1 MVYRLCIVAVLLGSA
16 FLPAQTV
23 TGTVSGSIV
32 DRSGAVVLG
41 TEVKLTNEA
50 TGVGRSVQ
58 TNETGGFVFAA
69 VPPGGYALSI
79 EATGFRPVRRS
90 GIVVTANERV
100 ALGAIEL
107 EVGQVAESV
116 EVVAQAA
123 TVNVESSENT
133 AMLSSKQMD
142 TMLARGRDVA
152 NLLRILPGVS
162 QSSEGPQSL
171 GERYGT
177 ALPNIAGTRSTWMT
191 TTLDGQVGSD
201 PHIVGTFNGATSID
215 AIAEVKV
222 VLNTYSA
229 EYGRN
234 SGPTINLVTKSGG
247 REFHGSAYWYKRHE
261 MFNAND
267 FFNNRSGLARP
278 VYRFG
283 NLGATLGGPVYI
295 PKVFNT
301 DKNKLFFF
309 FSEEHW
315 RIRLPD
321 AVSRLTMPTELERR
335 GDFSQTVDQNNR
347 LIAIRD
353 PLTGQSFP
361 GNIIP
366 ASRINR
372 NGQGLMG
379 VLPLPNQLNRALT
392 LGAYNYEFQ
401 NVQEVPKTGH
411 LLKLDWHPTQSDIV
425 TIRPRTWR
433 ADTRAF
439 GGLAGF
445 MNGGSPKWPLA
456 RHRYLFTEQ
465 SANVAWTR
473 TLSPTT
479 VNEVNTGFRA
489 LKEIGHPETADEFTP
504 AIRSTYGVTLGQFNP
519 QINPYNFIP
528 EMSFGGV
535 PSPPNLTID
544 RRTPIDAG
552 DSRFH
557 FSDNISL
564 IRGAHTAKFGFY
576 MERNWT
582 SEGSRGTS
590 FMGSFDF
597 GRDVNNPLDSNW
609 AFSNMLL
616 GNFRQYGEASTRT
629 RGLGYNTLIE
639 WFAQDTWKVTRKL
652 TLNYGIRFS
661 WYTPWFLREGEGA
674 GFSLARY
681 DPNRAPALYLPGMD
695 GNRRLARNP
704 LTGEFAPAVFI
715 GAFVPGSGDPYNGM
729 VVATDSSY
737 PRGFINQQAIQP
749 APRFGFAYDLFGN
762 GKTAIRGGFGIM
774 KQAMPNVGDYTSNM
788 ALNPP
793 VQDRPVI
800 FYGNMDTFLSSA
812 GTLFPQNVNSW
823 DPDAVTPSVYNYSF
837 GIQQNIGFNTVL
849 DVSYVGNV
857 GRHLMQSVNLNTL
870 PYGARFQ
877 PGNADPTNSRVPL
890 PDNMIRPIPGYG
902 NVSYV
907 ENSGTSNYN
916 ALQVTANRRFAAGLQ
931 FGLAYT
937 WSKSMGLASGETGG
951 VSRFM
956 DRRVWNYGILNFDQ
970 THMAVINYTW
980 DVPSPFKNGNAVLRH
995 VFANWQLSGVTT
1007 FASGT
1012 PRGIGLTLAD
1022 NADLVGGGDGVRV
1035 NVIDTVPLPSSERTF
1050 DRWFNTAAVARPER
1064 GDPGNAATTLFRG
1077 PGVNNWDLNVMKRIP
1092 VAGEQRFFRL
1102 RGEFYNAFNH
1112 AQFTGVDNT
1121 ARFDANGNQVNGRFG
1136 QLTSTRSPRI
1146 VQVSLSFHF

>member
-1 MVYRLCIVAVLLGSA
+1 MLQRVFLAVLFTA
-16 FLPAQTV
+16 AAIVAQTV
-23 TGTVSGSIV
+23 TGTVSGSV
-32 DRSGAVVLG
+32 TDNSGAVLVAA
-41 TEVKLTNEA
+41 EVKLTNDT
-50 TGVGRSVQ
+50 TGVPRTAR
-58 TNETGGFVFAA
+58 TNETGTFVFAA
-69 VPPGGYALSI
+69 VPPGAYSLAV
-79 EATGFRPVRRS
+79 EVKGFRPARRT
-90 GIVVTANERV
+90 GITVTANERL
-100 ALGAIEL
+100 ALGTIEL
-107 EVGQVAESV
+107 EVGQLTESV

-123 TVNVESSENT
+123 TVNVESAENT

-152 NLLRILPGVS
+152 NLLRILPGVA
-162 QSSEGPQSL
+162 QNTEGPQSL
-171 GERYGT
+171 GERFGT

-247 REFHGSAYWYKRHE
+247 RDFHGTAYWYKRHE

-267 FFNNRSGLARP
+267 FFNNRSNLPKP

-283 NLGATLGGPVYI
+283 NLGATIGGPVFI
-295 PKVFNT
+295 PGKFN
-301 DKNKLFFF
+301 KNRDKLFFF

-321 AVSRLTMPTELERR
+321 SVTRLTMPTELERR
-335 GDFSQTVDQNNR
+335 GDFSQTIDQNGR
-347 LIAIRD
+347 RIDIRD
-353 PLTGQSFP
+353 PLTNQTFP

-366 ASRINR
+366 SSRINK
-372 NGQGLMG
+372 NGQGLLG
-379 VLPLPNQLNRALT
+379 VLPLPNQLNRTLT
-392 LGAYNYEFQ
+392 AGAYNYEFQ

-411 LLKLDWHPTQSDIV
+411 LLKLDWHPTERDIV

-433 ADTRAF
+433 ADTRAY

-445 MNGGSPKWPLA
+445 MPGTNPKWPLA
-456 RHRYLFTEQ
+456 YHRYLFTEQ
-465 SANVAWTR
+465 SANAAWTR
-473 TLSPTT
+473 TLNPST
-479 VNEVNTGFRA
+479 VNEINIGFRG
-489 LKEIGHPETADEFTP
+489 LKEIGHPETADEFKG

-519 QINPYNFIP
+519 QINPYNFVP

-535 PSPPNLTID
+535 PSAPNLVID

-557 FSDNISL
+557 FSDNVSW
-564 IRGAHTAKFGFY
+564 IRGAHTMKFGFY

-597 GRDVNNPLDSNW
+597 GRDVNNPGDTNW
-609 AFSNMLL
+609 AFSNALV
-616 GNFRQYGEASTRT
+616 GNFRQYAEANSRT
-629 RGLGYNTLIE
+629 RGLGYNTLLE

-652 TLNYGIRFS
+652 TLNYGLRFS

-674 GFSLARY
+674 GLATERY
-681 DPNRAPALYLPGMD
+681 DPAKAPVFYQPAMN
-695 GNRRLARNP
+695 GNQRMARNP
-704 LTGEFAPAVFI
+704 LTGQFAPQVFI
-715 GAFVPGSGDPYNGM
+715 GAFVPGSGDPYNGI
-729 VVATDSSY
+729 VVGTDESY
-737 PRGFINQQAIQP
+737 PRGFINQQPVQV
-749 APRFGFAYDLFGN
+749 APRFGFAYDVFGN
-762 GKTAIRGGFGIM
+762 GKTALRGGFGIN

-793 VQDRPVI
+793 VQERPVI
-800 FYGNMDTFLSSA
+800 FYGNMDTLQSA
-812 GTLFPQNVNSW
+812 SGVLFPNNVNSW
-823 DPDAVTPSVYNYSF
+823 DPNAVTPSVYNYSF
-837 GIQQNIGFNTVL
+837 GIQQNIGFDTVL

-870 PYGARFQ
+870 PYGARFLPQ
-877 PGNADPTNSRVPL
+877 NADPTNPRVAL
-890 PDNMIRPIPGYG
+890 PDNMIRPMPGYG
-902 NVSYV
+902 NITYV

-916 ALQVTANRRFAAGLQ
+916 SLQVTANRRFAAGLQ

-937 WSKSMGLASGETGG
+937 WSKAMGLASGETGAIA
-951 VSRFM
+951 RWN
-956 DRRVWNYGILNFDQ
+956 DRRVWNYGRLTFDQ

-980 DVPSPFKNGNAVLRH
+980 DIPNVAKNGNAVLRH
-995 VFANWQLSGVTT
+995 LLGYWQFSGVTT

-1012 PRGIGLTLAD
+1012 PRGIGMSLTD
-1022 NADLVGGGDGVRV
+1022 NTDLVGGGDGVRA

-1050 DRWFNTAAVARPER
+1050 SRWFNTASVARPAV
-1064 GDPGNAATTLFRG
+1064 GDRGNAAPNLFDG
-1077 PGVNNWDLNVMKRIP
+1077 PGVNNWDLNIMKRIP
-1092 VAGEQRFFRL
+1092 VAGEQRFFRI

-1112 AQFTGVDNT
+1112 AQFSGVDNA
-1121 ARFDANGNQVNGRFG
+1121 ARFDPAGRQVNARFG
-1136 QLTSTRSPRI
+1136 ELTSTRSPRI
-1146 VQVSLSFHF
+1146 VQLSLSFHF